1 LRAPSGE
8 RFAIPRHDAALGSA
22 VTIALRADKI
32 ALRPAMEQ
40 LRAVGAEVSAPGGLN
55 RLSGTVTSVEYQ
67 GALVALRLAAGG
79 LDAFSVSMPE
89 GRFFDRPVAVG
100 DRADLSWEI
109 ADVHVLG

>member
-1 LRAPSGE
+1 
-8 RFAIPRHDAALGSA
+8 
-22 VTIALRADKI
+22 
-32 ALRPAMEQ
+32 
-40 LRAVGAEVSAPGGLN
+40 
-55 RLSGTVTSVEYQ
+55 VTSVEYQ
-67 GALVALRLAAGG
+67 GAMVALRLAAGG